1 LTTAAPIID
10 VGHVDVG
17 DYGVGEWRL
26 EVHDSLA
33 STNDALIARAD
44 AGEAEGLAILA
55 LSQTAG
61 RGTQGRD
68 WVAPAGNLS
77 LSVLLR
83 PVDVLAPGWSL
94 VCAVA
99 LHEAVAGMLPKAAM
113 PRLKWPNDL
122 MLDDA
127 KLAGILI
134 ETDAQA
140 GWMVAGFGLNLAQA
154 PRVAGRRTAA
164 VADVAAAPDPRAAAR
179 CVFTAL
185 ARWRAV
191 MVRDGMAP
199 VRAAWLR
206 AGPAPGSALRV
217 ALADAVIEGGFDGLA
232 EDGALLL
239 RVDGGQRAVRAGV
252 VLEGMG

>member
-1 LTTAAPIID
+1 MTVAAPITDVDVCD
-10 VGHVDVG
+10 VGG
-17 DYGVGEWRL
+17 WRL

-33 STNDALIARAD
+33 STNDTLIARAE
-44 AGEAEGLAILA
+44 AGQAEGLAILA
-55 LSQTAG
+55 LAQTAG
-61 RGTQGRD
+61 RGTQGRN
-68 WVAPAGNLS
+68 WVAPAGNLN

-83 PVDVLAPGWSL
+83 PADVLAAGWSL

-99 LHEAVAGMLPKAAM
+99 LHEAVAEMLPPGAM

-134 ETDAQA
+134 ETDARA
-140 GWMVAGFGLNLAQA
+140 GWMVAGFGLNLAHA

-164 VADVAAAPDPRAAAR
+164 VADVAAAPDPSVAAR
-179 CVFTAL
+179 QVLAAL

-191 MVRDGMAP
+191 MQHDGLAP

-206 AGPAPGSALRV
+206 AGPVPGSALRV

-239 RVDGGQRAVRAGV
+239 RVDGARRAVRAGV
-252 VLEGMG
+252 VLEGAR